1 MKKTFTL
8 FTFFILVLFYAQNSV
23 DITANWDKGDVF
35 KVNFVSEI
43 TDVKN
48 KQTQTTFSSFVSRFS
63 VDEITDSQ
71 IKTTWVYTEALLD
84 NKESNLE
91 NIIVSK
97 IINQPLKITLSEFGK
112 FVSLDNV
119 AEIRTSV
126 ARIIDNELA
135 KTALKSEKA
144 LLNVAKNL
152 IEKDQG
158 LEILI
163 TKNIKAYLFSFG
175 YNYIEN
181 KENTH
186 DLEIPNPFGG
196 ANFPATETVKMSDL
210 DENLKT
216 CIVKTSKISEGNAL
230 KNAIIN
236 VMKQATN
243 QKNAGEIENQLKDL
257 QLEFSESSEHLI
269 NYDKGIVNS
278 GFYKRIMNF
287 GVQDR
292 IQLLKFSLQK

>member
-48 KQTQTTFSSFVSRFS
+48 KQTQTTFSSFVSKFS

-71 IKTTWVYTEALLD
+71 IKTTWVYTGALLD

-112 FVSLDNV
+112 FESLDNV
-119 AEIRTSV
+119 TEIRTSV

-135 KTALKSEKA
+135 KTAIKSEKTF
-144 LLNVAKNL
+144 LNLAKNL
-152 IEKDQG
+152 ITTDQG

-175 YNYIEN
+175 YKYIED

-230 KNAIIN
+230 KNTIIN

>member
-1 MKKTFTL
+1 MKKTFTF
-8 FTFFILVLFYAQNSV
+8 FTFFILVLFYAQNKV
-23 DITANWDKGDVF
+23 DVAANWDKGEVF
-35 KVNFVSEI
+35 NVNFISEI

-48 KQTQTTFSSFVSRFS
+48 KQLQTTSSSFVSKFS
-63 VDEITDSQ
+63 VDEISDAQ
-71 IKTTWVYTEALLD
+71 IKITWVYTRALLD
-84 NKESNLE
+84 SKESNLE

-112 FVSLDNV
+112 FENLDNLT
-119 AEIRTSV
+119 EIRTSV
-126 ARIIDNELA
+126 SKIIDNELA
-135 KTALKSEKA
+135 KIAVKSEKI

-152 IEKDQG
+152 IATDQG

-175 YNYIEN
+175 YRYIEN

-186 DLEIPNPFGG
+186 NLEIPNPFGG
-196 ANFPATETVKMSDL
+196 ANFPATETVKMSAL

-216 CIVKTSKISEGNAL
+216 CIVKTSKISDGDAL

-236 VMKQATN
+236 VMIQTN

-269 NYDKGIVNS
+269 DYDKGIVNS

>member
-48 KQTQTTFSSFVSRFS
+48 KQTQTTFSSFVSKFS

-112 FVSLDNV
+112 FVNLDNV

-126 ARIIDNELA
+126 AKIIDNELA

-158 LEILI
+158 LEVLI

-230 KNAIIN
+230 KNTIIN
-236 VMKQATN
+236 IMKQATN

>member
-126 ARIIDNELA
+126 ARIIDNELT

-158 LEILI
+158 LEVLI

-230 KNAIIN
+230 KNTIIN

>member
-48 KQTQTTFSSFVSRFS
+48 KQTQTTFSSFVSKFS

-71 IKTTWVYTEALLD
+71 IKTTWVYTGALLD

-126 ARIIDNELA
+126 AKIIDNELA

-158 LEILI
+158 LEVLI

-230 KNAIIN
+230 KNTIIN

>member
-35 KVNFVSEI
+35 KVNFLSEI

-126 ARIIDNELA
+126 ARIIDNELT

-230 KNAIIN
+230 KNTIIN

>member
-126 ARIIDNELA
+126 ARIIDNELT

>member
-71 IKTTWVYTEALLD
+71 IKTTWVYTGALLD
-84 NKESNLE
+84 NKEGNLE

-126 ARIIDNELA
+126 AKIIDNELA

-230 KNAIIN
+230 KNTIIN

>member
-48 KQTQTTFSSFVSRFS
+48 KQTQTTFSSFVSKFS

>member
-48 KQTQTTFSSFVSRFS
+48 KQTQTTFSSFVSKFS

-126 ARIIDNELA
+126 AKIIDNELA

-230 KNAIIN
+230 KNTIIN

>member
-48 KQTQTTFSSFVSRFS
+48 KQTQTTFSSFVSKFS

-84 NKESNLE
+84 NKEGNLE

-126 ARIIDNELA
+126 AKIIDNELA

-230 KNAIIN
+230 KNTIIN

>member
-48 KQTQTTFSSFVSRFS
+48 KQTQTTFSSFVSKFS

-126 ARIIDNELA
+126 AKIIDNELA

-158 LEILI
+158 LEVLI

-230 KNAIIN
+230 KNTIIN

-292 IQLLKFSLQK
+292 IQLLKFSIQK

>member
-48 KQTQTTFSSFVSRFS
+48 KQTQTTFSSFVSKFS

-126 ARIIDNELA
+126 AKIIDNELA

-163 TKNIKAYLFSFG
+163 TINIKAYLFSFG

-216 CIVKTSKISEGNAL
+216 CIVKTNKISEGNAL
-230 KNAIIN
+230 KNTIIN

>member
-1 MKKTFTL
+1 MKKTFTF
-8 FTFFILVLFYAQNSV
+8 FTFFILVLFYAQNKV
-23 DITANWDKGDVF
+23 DVAANWDKGEVF
-35 KVNFVSEI
+35 NVNFISEI

-48 KQTQTTFSSFVSRFS
+48 KQLQTTSSSFVSKFS
-63 VDEITDSQ
+63 VDEISDAQ
-71 IKTTWVYTEALLD
+71 IKITWVYTRALLD
-84 NKESNLE
+84 SKESNLE

-112 FVSLDNV
+112 FENLDNLT
-119 AEIRTSV
+119 EIRTSV
-126 ARIIDNELA
+126 SKIIDNELA
-135 KTALKSEKA
+135 KIAVKSEKI

-152 IEKDQG
+152 IATDQG

-175 YNYIEN
+175 YRYIEN

-186 DLEIPNPFGG
+186 NLEIPNPFGG

-216 CIVKTSKISEGNAL
+216 CIVKTSKISDGDAL

-236 VMKQATN
+236 VMIQTN

-269 NYDKGIVNS
+269 DYDKGIVNS

>member
-48 KQTQTTFSSFVSRFS
+48 KQTQTTFSSFVSKFS

-84 NKESNLE
+84 NKEGNLE

-126 ARIIDNELA
+126 AKIIDNELA
-135 KTALKSEKA
+135 KTAQKSEKA

-158 LEILI
+158 LEVLI

-230 KNAIIN
+230 KNTIIN

>member
-48 KQTQTTFSSFVSRFS
+48 KQTQTTFSSFVSKFS

-71 IKTTWVYTEALLD
+71 IKTTWVYTGALLD

-126 ARIIDNELA
+126 AKIIDNELA

-230 KNAIIN
+230 KNTIIN

-292 IQLLKFSLQK
+292 IQLLKFSIQK

>member
-48 KQTQTTFSSFVSRFS
+48 KQTQTTFSSFVSKFS

-126 ARIIDNELA
+126 AKIIDNELT

-230 KNAIIN
+230 KNTIIN

>member
-71 IKTTWVYTEALLD
+71 IKTTWVYTGALLD

-126 ARIIDNELA
+126 AKIIDNELT

-230 KNAIIN
+230 KNTIIN

>member
-48 KQTQTTFSSFVSRFS
+48 KQTQTTFSSFVSKFS

-126 ARIIDNELA
+126 AKIIDNELA

-158 LEILI
+158 LEVLI

-230 KNAIIN
+230 KNTIIN

>member
-48 KQTQTTFSSFVSRFS
+48 KQTQTTFSSFVSKFS

-71 IKTTWVYTEALLD
+71 IKTTWVYTGALLD

-97 IINQPLKITLSEFGK
+97 IINQPLKITLSEFGE

-126 ARIIDNELA
+126 AKIIDNELA

-230 KNAIIN
+230 KNTIIN

>member
-48 KQTQTTFSSFVSRFS
+48 KQTQTTFSSFVSKFS

-126 ARIIDNELA
+126 AKIIDNELA

-230 KNAIIN
+230 KNTIIN

-292 IQLLKFSLQK
+292 IQLLKFSIQK

>member
-71 IKTTWVYTEALLD
+71 IKTTWVYTGALLD

-126 ARIIDNELA
+126 AKIIDNELA

-158 LEILI
+158 LEVLI

-230 KNAIIN
+230 KNTIIN

>member
-48 KQTQTTFSSFVSRFS
+48 KQTQTTFSSFVSKFS

-126 ARIIDNELA
+126 AKIIDNELA
-135 KTALKSEKA
+135 KTAQKSEKA

-158 LEILI
+158 LEVLI

-230 KNAIIN
+230 KNTIIN

>member
-48 KQTQTTFSSFVSRFS
+48 KQTQTTFSSFVSKFS

-71 IKTTWVYTEALLD
+71 IKTTWVYTGALLD

-126 ARIIDNELA
+126 AKIIDNELA

-230 KNAIIN
+230 KNTIIN

>member
-48 KQTQTTFSSFVSRFS
+48 KQTQTTFSSFVSKFS

-126 ARIIDNELA
+126 AKIIDNELA

-158 LEILI
+158 LEVLI

-230 KNAIIN
+230 KNTIIN
-236 VMKQATN
+236 IMKQATN

>member
-1 MKKTFTL
+1 MYFIRIAIVHKWKENTL
-8 FTFFILVLFYAQNSV
+8 EV
-23 DITANWDKGDVF
+23 
-35 KVNFVSEI
+35 
-43 TDVKN
+43 
-48 KQTQTTFSSFVSRFS
+48 
-63 VDEITDSQ
+63 
-71 IKTTWVYTEALLD
+71 
-84 NKESNLE
+84 
-91 NIIVSK
+91 
-97 IINQPLKITLSEFGK
+97 
-112 FVSLDNV
+112 
-119 AEIRTSV
+119 
-126 ARIIDNELA
+126 
-135 KTALKSEKA
+135 
-144 LLNVAKNL
+144 
-152 IEKDQG
+152 
-158 LEILI
+158 LI

-230 KNAIIN
+230 KNTIIN

>member
-48 KQTQTTFSSFVSRFS
+48 KQTQTTFSSFVSKFS

-71 IKTTWVYTEALLD
+71 IKTTWVYTGALLD

-126 ARIIDNELA
+126 ARIIDNELT

-158 LEILI
+158 LEVLI

-230 KNAIIN
+230 KNTIIN

>member
-48 KQTQTTFSSFVSRFS
+48 KQTQTTFSSFVSKFS

-71 IKTTWVYTEALLD
+71 IKTTWVYTGALLD

-126 ARIIDNELA
+126 ARIIDNELT

-210 DENLKT
+210 DKNLKT

-230 KNAIIN
+230 KNTIIN

>member
-48 KQTQTTFSSFVSRFS
+48 KQTQTTFSSFVSKFS

-126 ARIIDNELA
+126 AKIIDNELT

-158 LEILI
+158 LEVLI

-230 KNAIIN
+230 KNTIIN

>member
-126 ARIIDNELA
+126 AKIIDNELA

-158 LEILI
+158 LEVLI

-230 KNAIIN
+230 KNTIIN

>member
-35 KVNFVSEI
+35 KVNFLSEI

-126 ARIIDNELA
+126 AKIIDNELA

-230 KNAIIN
+230 KNTIIN

-292 IQLLKFSLQK
+292 IQLLKFSIQK

>member
-126 ARIIDNELA
+126 AKIIDNELA

-230 KNAIIN
+230 KNTIIN

>member
-126 ARIIDNELA
+126 AKIIDNELA

-158 LEILI
+158 LEVLI

>member
-1 MKKTFTL
+1 MKKTFTF
-8 FTFFILVLFYAQNSV
+8 FTFFILVLFYAQNKV
-23 DITANWDKGDVF
+23 DVAANWDKGEVF
-35 KVNFVSEI
+35 NVNFISEI

-48 KQTQTTFSSFVSRFS
+48 KQLQTTSSSFVSKFS
-63 VDEITDSQ
+63 VDEISDAQ
-71 IKTTWVYTEALLD
+71 IKITWVYTRALLD
-84 NKESNLE
+84 SKESNLE

-112 FVSLDNV
+112 FENLDNLT
-119 AEIRTSV
+119 EIRTSV
-126 ARIIDNELA
+126 SKIIDNELA
-135 KTALKSEKA
+135 KTAVKSEKI

-152 IEKDQG
+152 IATDQG

-175 YNYIEN
+175 YRYIEN

-186 DLEIPNPFGG
+186 NLEIPNPFGG
-196 ANFPATETVKMSDL
+196 ANFPATETVKMSAL

-216 CIVKTSKISEGNAL
+216 CIVKTSKISDGDAL

-236 VMKQATN
+236 VMIQTN

-269 NYDKGIVNS
+269 DYDKGIVNS

>member
-8 FTFFILVLFYAQNSV
+8 FTFFILALFYAQNSV

-48 KQTQTTFSSFVSRFS
+48 KQTQTTFSSFVSKFS

-126 ARIIDNELA
+126 AKIIDNELA

-158 LEILI
+158 LEVLI

-230 KNAIIN
+230 KNTIIN

>member
-48 KQTQTTFSSFVSRFS
+48 KQTQTTFSSFVSKFS

-84 NKESNLE
+84 KKESNLE

-126 ARIIDNELA
+126 AKIIDNELA

-230 KNAIIN
+230 KNTIIN

>member
-48 KQTQTTFSSFVSRFS
+48 KQTQTTFSSFVSKFS

-71 IKTTWVYTEALLD
+71 IKTTWVYTGALLD

-126 ARIIDNELA
+126 AKIIDNELA

-230 KNAIIN
+230 KNTIIN

-292 IQLLKFSLQK
+292 LQLLKFSLQK

>member
-48 KQTQTTFSSFVSRFS
+48 KQTQTTFSSFVSKFS

-126 ARIIDNELA
+126 AKIIDNELA